1 MHSGIRQAISS
12 DHLMW
17 PKGALQCCCKLHQPQ
32 LASYPKLMT
41 FYHIKTVI
49 DSATDNDTRGDSDYI
64 LLGVCILNYNA

>member
-1 MHSGIRQAISS
+1 
-12 DHLMW
+12 
-17 PKGALQCCCKLHQPQ
+17 
-32 LASYPKLMT
+32 MT